1 MIIGSSPSE
10 FTTHTANQQNNQL
23 IGKLPGWQSR
33 LGAGTSGGGVNLSSL
48 SSQNTPIGQ
57 NAPLGG
63 AQGNLPLMIRALLAK
78 QGA

>member
-1 MIIGSSPSE
+1 MMIGSSPSE

-33 LGAGTSGGGVNLSSL
+33 LGAGTSGGGLNLAPL
-48 SSQNTPIGQ
+48 QSQNTP
-57 NAPLGG
+57 LGG
-63 AQGNLPLMIRALLAK
+63 APGNLPMMIRALLSK

>member
-1 MIIGSSPSE
+1 MMIGTSPSE

-48 SSQNTPIGQ
+48 QSQNTPLGGGQ
-57 NAPLGG
+57 NNLG
-63 AQGNLPLMIRALLAK
+63 LMIRALLGK

>member
-1 MIIGSSPSE
+1 MMIGSSPSE

-33 LGAGTSGGGVNLSSL
+33 LGAGTTGGGLNLSAPAMQ
-48 SSQNTPIGQ
+48 SS
-57 NAPLGG
+57 PLGG
-63 AQGNLPLMIRALLAK
+63 GQNNLGLMIHALLGK